1 MGAAWAPSRVQ
12 GGRVHLSVCS
22 YLRAPVLHV
31 GVPVCT
37 CAPVLCH
44 AQPRCRPPASRFQ
57 LCPALPHI
65 SQETGTHRQELPLLC
80 ASERKEKNRKT
91 FREKNKKKKH
101 HPATSAAVNPARPS
115 AFLVWPVSKIGR
127 GRQLAALPPFPPPTP
142 LWTPGP
148 TGAAHTWL
156 LPVGPRGGGGVTRHT
171 WLPASPRGAE
181 RSGLRSATGRAGGCG
196 RPAALWVPP
205 GAPRPLAPP
214 LVLRAAP
221 GPGAGGHRPCRP
233 SPGRGHASI
242 WRLPN
247 VAGLAASRPRS
258 PLTRNAPRPRSCVG
272 EGGGG

>member
-1 MGAAWAPSRVQ
+1 M
-12 GGRVHLSVCS
+12 HLSVCS

-127 GRQLAALPPFPPPTP
+127 GRQLAALPPLPPPP
-142 LWTPGP
+142 RYGPPAPPEPHTPGCSP
-148 TGAAHTWL
+148 WGRGGAA
-156 LPVGPRGGGGVTRHT
+156 G
-171 WLPASPRGAE
+171 
-181 RSGLRSATGRAGGCG
+181 
-196 RPAALWVPP
+196 
-205 GAPRPLAPP
+205 
-214 LVLRAAP
+214 
-221 GPGAGGHRPCRP
+221 
-233 SPGRGHASI
+233 
-242 WRLPN
+242 
-247 VAGLAASRPRS
+247 
-258 PLTRNAPRPRSCVG
+258 
-272 EGGGG
+272 